1 MGNGQRH
8 STTISLAKLGP
19 NRWKMKNESQG
30 IPHKTI
36 EFPNVLLED
45 VKGMTVWL
53 KILRLVISQFYWNNQ
68 GRNLPQWEFF
78 GSHVLGWLLML
89 PPDGLP
95 ELLRRRSEDRQ
106 PAPMNLKC
114 LGFCGWMIHRSE
126 QPVDTLEKYV
136 QMMLSSPKDD
146 EKHQDRYK
154 MFTNSTAEQAQS
166 DLHTQTTFVQLWVS
180 KTRDILSRS
189 RFNTDAG
196 GGFAARKH
204 DGGRAAQRSRGR
216 VAVLHVIF
224 IFLKLSNR
232 FVRNHSFW
240 CSKYL

>member
-1 MGNGQRH
+1 MGNSGIPP
-8 STTISLAKLGP
+8 SPWPSLAQTAAK
-19 NRWKMKNESQG
+19 WKMKARTFRRKHLN
-30 IPHKTI
+30 
-36 EFPNVLLED
+36 FPMSCL
-45 VKGMTVWL
+45 KMWKVWL
-53 KILRLVISQFYWNNQ
+53 KILRRLVISQFYWNNQ
-68 GRNLPQWEFF
+68 GHNLPQWEFF

-146 EKHQDRYK
+146 EKHQDREK

-189 RFNTDAG
+189 RFNTVAG

-232 FVRNHSFW
+232 FVRIHSFW
-240 CSKYL
+240 CSNYL

>member
-1 MGNGQRH
+1 M
-8 STTISLAKLGP
+8 
-19 NRWKMKNESQG
+19 NRTKH
-30 IPHKTI
+30 P

-68 GRNLPQWEFF
+68 GHNLPQWEFF

-126 QPVDTLEKYV
+126 QPVDALEKYV

-154 MFTNSTAEQAQS
+154 MITNSTAEQAQS
-166 DLHTQTTFVQLWVS
+166 DLHTHKQPLFNFEFPKHEIS
-180 KTRDILSRS
+180 SAHRDSIHLQEEDLLHESM
-189 RFNTDAG
+189 TEAG
-196 GGFAARKH
+196 RHKGAGEELQFY
-204 DGGRAAQRSRGR
+204 
-216 VAVLHVIF
+216 I

-232 FVRNHSFW
+232 FVRNHSFR
-240 CSKYL
+240 C